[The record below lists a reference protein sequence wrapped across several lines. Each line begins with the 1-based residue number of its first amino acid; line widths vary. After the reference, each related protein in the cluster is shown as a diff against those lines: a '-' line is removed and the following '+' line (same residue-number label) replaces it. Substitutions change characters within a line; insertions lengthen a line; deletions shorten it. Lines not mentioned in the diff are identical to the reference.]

1 MADTKCFDGVA
12 DVFSLDY
19 EGRGVARVHGKT
31 VFIKGALPTEKV
43 SFRVLREKKQFSEAE
58 TVEVLKESVER
69 VRPACGYYETCGGC
83 SLQHVSPTA
92 QVALKQRIL
101 EEQLE
106 RIGRVRPEQ
115 ILPPIYGSAWHY
127 RDRARLS
134 VSVDKKGRLKM
145 ENNDEQNNALHEL
158 NQINQDMA
166 KTQVLAVMVEGTAKA
181 AYEHFESFNLWL
193 LTVSGVT
200 LSFEILNA
208 DKIIGYMQLRG
219 FFWCNVCLIVS
230 IICGLISKYLMT
242 IIKSQIYI
250 AQYLK
255 EKLNPIFQDYSAKE
269 ESVQQ
274 YATQS
279 NIKIYTDLDF
289 NKIIGDFTELFPKLG
304 KWLILRSLEKNKN
317 YDVVLMKLAHNQ
329 GIFVFLQTVA
339 FFLSL
344 ILGIVFIICN
354 VSQQT

>member
-1 MADTKCFDGVA
+1 
-12 DVFSLDY
+12 
-19 EGRGVARVHGKT
+19 
-31 VFIKGALPTEKV
+31 
-43 SFRVLREKKQFSEAE
+43 
-58 TVEVLKESVER
+58 
-69 VRPACGYYETCGGC
+69 
-83 SLQHVSPTA
+83 
-92 QVALKQRIL
+92 
-101 EEQLE
+101 
-106 RIGRVRPEQ
+106 
-115 ILPPIYGSAWHY
+115 
-127 RDRARLS
+127 
-134 VSVDKKGRLKM
+134 M
-145 ENNDEQNNALHEL
+145 ENNDEQNDALHEL
-158 NQINQDMA
+158 NQINQDVV

-219 FFWCNVCLIVS
+219 FFCCNVCLIVS

-317 YDVVLMKLAHNQ
+317 YDVVLMKLVHNQ

>member
-1 MADTKCFDGVA
+1 MP
-12 DVFSLDY
+12 
-19 EGRGVARVHGKT
+19 
-31 VFIKGALPTEKV
+31 IKL
-43 SFRVLREKKQFSEAE
+43 
-58 TVEVLKESVER
+58 
-69 VRPACGYYETCGGC
+69 
-83 SLQHVSPTA
+83 
-92 QVALKQRIL
+92 
-101 EEQLE
+101 
-106 RIGRVRPEQ
+106 
-115 ILPPIYGSAWHY
+115 
-127 RDRARLS
+127 
-134 VSVDKKGRLKM
+134 
-145 ENNDEQNNALHEL
+145 
-158 NQINQDMA
+158 
-166 KTQVLAVMVEGTAKA
+166 A

-317 YDVVLMKLAHNQ
+317 YDVVLMKLVHNQ

>member
-1 MADTKCFDGVA
+1 
-12 DVFSLDY
+12 
-19 EGRGVARVHGKT
+19 
-31 VFIKGALPTEKV
+31 
-43 SFRVLREKKQFSEAE
+43 
-58 TVEVLKESVER
+58 
-69 VRPACGYYETCGGC
+69 
-83 SLQHVSPTA
+83 
-92 QVALKQRIL
+92 
-101 EEQLE
+101 
-106 RIGRVRPEQ
+106 
-115 ILPPIYGSAWHY
+115 
-127 RDRARLS
+127 
-134 VSVDKKGRLKM
+134 
-145 ENNDEQNNALHEL
+145 
-158 NQINQDMA
+158 MA

-200 LSFEILNA
+200 LSFEILHA

-329 GIFVFLQTVA
+329 GFS
-339 FFLSL
+339 FFFKLLLSS
-344 ILGIVFIICN
+344 FR
-354 VSQQT
+354 